1 MGKPKSEGDT
11 MDMNTRRQYGGKRK
25 VRPLYG
31 LILSINVFAFGG
43 GEIFAAANTSP
54 TIRLFPTTVVEN
66 IKHTGEAAKAMEA
79 DLQSVIDR
87 LNQQEELYMASKCEG
102 AAAEPGCSDIAAQL
116 SQTYLEMLD
125 LMETRLPGMEDSV
138 RATGASLEK
147 RIRRELGHK
156 TTPRGLQKLLDRA
169 PQKAVEAPRYKRPS
183 RRLSEK
189 FRQYYNL
196 VAMRSA
202 ADSSGSLA
210 AVAAEIYLDTQEVQ
224 DLIALT
230 RDEISRAKLMIDLD
244 QAYGIITP
252 EMFEMVAQVKT
263 ILFGDAG
270 EADGIP
276 GPPPGS
282 TKAEYQS
289 PLEQ

>member
-1 MGKPKSEGDT
+1 MREIAKKKSGLS
-11 MDMNTRRQYGGKRK
+11 RRMRLM
-25 VRPLYG
+25 RD
-31 LILSINVFAFGG
+31 LILVLTLLTATRGQIM
-43 GEIFAAANTSP
+43 AAANTSP

-79 DLQSVIDR
+79 DLQGVIDR
-87 LNQQEELYMASKCEG
+87 LNQQEELYAASKCEG
-102 AAAEPGCSDIAAQL
+102 AAAEPGCSEIADQL

-147 RIRRELGHK
+147 RIRQELGHK
-156 TTPRGLQKLLDRA
+156 TTPRGLQKLLERT
-169 PQKAVEAPRYKRPS
+169 PQKSAAVPRYKRPS
-183 RRLSEK
+183 RKLSEK

-196 VAMRSA
+196 VAMRPS
-202 ADSSGSLA
+202 ADSGGSLA

-263 ILFGDAG
+263 ILFGDSGGA
-270 EADGIP
+270 EGIP

>member
-1 MGKPKSEGDT
+1 MRKIIGIQTARNRPKQLVCRLT
-11 MDMNTRRQYGGKRK
+11 IF
-25 VRPLYG
+25 L
-31 LILSINVFAFGG
+31 NVFIISGG
-43 GEIFAAANTSP
+43 NIMAAADTSP

-66 IKHTGEAAKAMEA
+66 IRHTGEAAKAMET
-79 DLQSVIDR
+79 DLQEVIDR
-87 LNQQEELYMASKCEG
+87 LNQQEELYAASKCEG
-102 AAAEPGCSDIAAQL
+102 SEAEPGCSEIAGQL
-116 SQTYLEMLD
+116 SQTYLEMLN
-125 LMETRLPGMEDSV
+125 LMEARLPGMEDSV

-147 RIRRELGHK
+147 RIRKELGYK
-156 TTPRGLQKLLDRA
+156 TTPRGLQKLLERS
-169 PQKAVEAPRYKRPS
+169 PQKPAEAPRYKRPA

-189 FRQYYNL
+189 FRQYYDL
-196 VAMRSA
+196 VAMRPTGHSG
-202 ADSSGSLA
+202 GSLA

-263 ILFGDAG
+263 ILFGETVEVGA
-270 EADGIP
+270 IP

-282 TKAEYQS
+282 IKAEYQS

>member
-1 MGKPKSEGDT
+1 MHT
-11 MDMNTRRQYGGKRK
+11 MKRIQSARDRRKRFICS
-25 VRPLYG
+25 LAFF
-31 LILSINVFAFGG
+31 LTVFIIAK
-43 GEIFAAANTSP
+43 GEVLAAANTSP

-79 DLQSVIDR
+79 DLQAVIDR
-87 LNQQEELYMASKCEG
+87 LNQQEELYRASKCEG
-102 AAAEPGCSDIAAQL
+102 AEAEPGCSEIAGQL

-125 LMETRLPGMEDSV
+125 LMEARLPGMEDSV
-138 RATGASLEK
+138 RTTGASLEK
-147 RIRRELGHK
+147 RIRKELGHK
-156 TTPRGLQKLLDRA
+156 TTPRGLQKLLERT
-169 PQKAVEAPRYKRPS
+169 PQKSVEAPRYKRPS

-196 VAMRSA
+196 VAMRPK

-252 EMFEMVAQVKT
+252 EMFEMVSQVKT
-263 ILFGDAG
+263 ILFGETVEAG
-270 EADGIP
+270 AIP

>member
-1 MGKPKSEGDT
+1 MGTISRSQFERSRRKRPMCRLVLFLT
-11 MDMNTRRQYGGKRK
+11 VFILTR
-25 VRPLYG
+25 
-31 LILSINVFAFGG
+31 
-43 GEIFAAANTSP
+43 GEILAAANTSP

-102 AAAEPGCSDIAAQL
+102 SAAEPGCSEIAGQL
-116 SQTYLEMLD
+116 SRTYLEMLD
-125 LMETRLPGMEDSV
+125 LMEARLPGMEDSV
-138 RATGASLEK
+138 RATGTSLEK
-147 RIRRELGHK
+147 RIRKELGHK
-156 TTPRGLQKLLDRA
+156 TTPRGLQKLLA
-169 PQKAVEAPRYKRPS
+169 GTPQKSVEASRYKRPS
-183 RRLSEK
+183 RKLSEK

-196 VAMRSA
+196 VAMRPTP
-202 ADSSGSLA
+202 DSSGSLA

-263 ILFGDAG
+263 ILFGETG
-270 EADGIP
+270 EAGGIP

>member
-1 MGKPKSEGDT
+1 MHT
-11 MDMNTRRQYGGKRK
+11 IRRIQTASNRRKR
-25 VRPLYG
+25 
-31 LILSINVFAFGG
+31 LICRLVVFLTVFIISGVD
-43 GEIFAAANTSP
+43 IMAAANTSP

-79 DLQSVIDR
+79 DLQGVIDR
-87 LNQQEELYMASKCEG
+87 LNQQEELYTASKCEG
-102 AAAEPGCSDIAAQL
+102 AEAEPGCSEIAGQL

-138 RATGASLEK
+138 RTTGASLEK
-147 RIRRELGHK
+147 RIRKELGHK
-156 TTPRGLQKLLDRA
+156 TTPRGLQKLLERT
-169 PQKAVEAPRYKRPS
+169 PQKSVESPRYKRPS
-183 RRLSEK
+183 RKLSEK

-196 VAMRSA
+196 VAMRPT

-224 DLIALT
+224 DLISLT

-263 ILFGDAG
+263 ILFGETVEAG
-270 EADGIP
+270 AIP

>member
-1 MGKPKSEGDT
+1 MRTITKIQSGRNRLQQLT
-11 MDMNTRRQYGGKRK
+11 C
-25 VRPLYG
+25 G
-31 LILSINVFAFGG
+31 LGLFLTVFIINR
-43 GEIFAAANTSP
+43 GEILAAANTSP

-79 DLQSVIDR
+79 DLQGVIDR
-87 LNQQEELYMASKCEG
+87 LNQQEALYMASKCEG
-102 AAAEPGCSDIAAQL
+102 AEAEQGCSEIAGQL
-116 SQTYLEMLD
+116 SQTYLEMLN
-125 LMETRLPGMEDSV
+125 LMEARLPGMEDSV

-147 RIRRELGHK
+147 RIRKELGHK
-156 TTPRGLQKLLDRA
+156 TTPRGLQKLLART
-169 PQKAVEAPRYKRPS
+169 PQKSVEAPRYKRPS
-183 RRLSEK
+183 RKLSEK

-196 VAMRSA
+196 VAMRPT

-244 QAYGIITP
+244 QAYGLITP

-263 ILFGDAG
+263 ILFGETDEVG
-270 EADGIP
+270 GIP

-282 TKAEYQS
+282 TQAEYQS

>member
-1 MGKPKSEGDT
+1 
-11 MDMNTRRQYGGKRK
+11 
-25 VRPLYG
+25 L
-31 LILSINVFAFGG
+31 
-43 GEIFAAANTSP
+43 AAATRSP

-66 IKHTGEAAKAMEA
+66 IKHTSEAAKAMEA
-79 DLQSVIDR
+79 DLQGVIDR

-102 AAAEPGCSDIAAQL
+102 AQAEPGCSEIAAQL
-116 SQTYLEMLD
+116 SQTYLEMLN
-125 LMETRLPGMEDSV
+125 LMDARLPVMEDSV
-138 RATGASLEK
+138 RATGTSLEK
-147 RIRRELGHK
+147 RIRKELGHK
-156 TTPRGLQKLLDRA
+156 TTPRGLQKLLDRT
-169 PQKAVEAPRYKRPS
+169 PQKPAGATRYKRPS

-196 VAMRSA
+196 VAMRPT

-252 EMFEMVAQVKT
+252 EMFEMVDQVKT
-263 ILFGDAG
+263 ILFGESG
-270 EADGIP
+270 EAGAIP

-282 TKAEYQS
+282 IKAEYQS

>member
-1 MGKPKSEGDT
+1 MRIIEKNQFEMSRRRRLFCGLAILFAVLGF
-11 MDMNTRRQYGGKRK
+11 TRAEF
-25 VRPLYG
+25 
-31 LILSINVFAFGG
+31 SM
-43 GEIFAAANTSP
+43 AAKTSP

-79 DLQSVIDR
+79 DLQGVIDR
-87 LNQQEELYMASKCEG
+87 LNQQEELYVASKCEG
-102 AAAEPGCSDIAAQL
+102 ADGEPGCSEIVAQL
-116 SQTYLEMLD
+116 GQTYLEMLN

-138 RATGASLEK
+138 RATSSSLEK
-147 RIRRELGHK
+147 RIRKELGHK
-156 TTPRGLQKLLDRA
+156 TTPRGLQKLLGRTPLKPA
-169 PQKAVEAPRYKRPS
+169 EAPRYKRPS
-183 RRLSEK
+183 RKLSEK

-196 VAMRSA
+196 VAMRPTT
-202 ADSSGSLA
+202 DSSGSLA

-252 EMFEMVAQVKT
+252 EMLEMVGRVKS
-263 ILFGDAG
+263 ILFGETG
-270 EADGIP
+270 QEEGIP

-282 TKAEYQS
+282 TKAEYRS
-289 PLEQ
+289 PLEM

>member
-1 MGKPKSEGDT
+1 MGTLTRIQSGR
-11 MDMNTRRQYGGKRK
+11 NRRQLLTCNL
-25 VRPLYG
+25 VLF
-31 LILSINVFAFGG
+31 LTVFIITR
-43 GEIFAAANTSP
+43 GEVLAAANTSP

-79 DLQSVIDR
+79 DLQGVIDR
-87 LNQQEELYMASKCEG
+87 LNQQEELYTASKCEG
-102 AAAEPGCSDIAAQL
+102 AEAEPGCSEIAGQL
-116 SQTYLEMLD
+116 SQTYLEMLN
-125 LMETRLPGMEDSV
+125 LMEARLPGMEDSV

-147 RIRRELGHK
+147 RIRKELGHK
-156 TTPRGLQKLLDRA
+156 TTPRGLQKLLERS
-169 PQKAVEAPRYKRPS
+169 PQKPAESPRYKRPA

-189 FRQYYNL
+189 FRQYYDL
-196 VAMRSA
+196 VAMRPTGHSG
-202 ADSSGSLA
+202 GSLA

-263 ILFGDAG
+263 ILFGETSEAG
-270 EADGIP
+270 AIP
-276 GPPPGS
+276 DPPPGS
-282 TKAEYQS
+282 TKAKYQS

>member
-1 MGKPKSEGDT
+1 MRTITRIQSGSNRPKRLICRLAIFL
-11 MDMNTRRQYGGKRK
+11 NFFIIPGGN
-25 VRPLYG
+25 
-31 LILSINVFAFGG
+31 IL
-43 GEIFAAANTSP
+43 AAANTSP

-79 DLQSVIDR
+79 DLQAVIDR
-87 LNQQEELYMASKCEG
+87 LNQQEELYTASKCEG
-102 AAAEPGCSDIAAQL
+102 AEAEPGCSEIAGQL

-125 LMETRLPGMEDSV
+125 LMEARLPGMEDSV
-138 RATGASLEK
+138 RTTGASLEK
-147 RIRRELGHK
+147 RIRKELGHK
-156 TTPRGLQKLLDRA
+156 TTPRGLQKLLERT
-169 PQKAVEAPRYKRPS
+169 PQKSVESPRYKRPS

-196 VAMRSA
+196 VAMRPT

-263 ILFGDAG
+263 ILFGETVEAG
-270 EADGIP
+270 AIP

-289 PLEQ
+289 PLEE

>member
-1 MGKPKSEGDT
+1 MRT
-11 MDMNTRRQYGGKRK
+11 ITRIQSGSNRRKRLICRLAIFLNFFIIPGGN
-25 VRPLYG
+25 
-31 LILSINVFAFGG
+31 IL
-43 GEIFAAANTSP
+43 AAANTSP

-79 DLQSVIDR
+79 DLQAVIDR
-87 LNQQEELYMASKCEG
+87 LNQQEELYTASKCEG
-102 AAAEPGCSDIAAQL
+102 AEAEPGCSEIAGQL

-125 LMETRLPGMEDSV
+125 LMEARLPGMEDSV
-138 RATGASLEK
+138 RTTGASLEK
-147 RIRRELGHK
+147 RIRKELGHK
-156 TTPRGLQKLLDRA
+156 TTPRGLQKLLERT
-169 PQKAVEAPRYKRPS
+169 PQKSVETPRYKRPS

-196 VAMRSA
+196 VAMRPT

-263 ILFGDAG
+263 ILFGETVEAG
-270 EADGIP
+270 AIP

-282 TKAEYQS
+282 TKVEYRS

>member
-1 MGKPKSEGDT
+1 M
-11 MDMNTRRQYGGKRK
+11 
-25 VRPLYG
+25 
-31 LILSINVFAFGG
+31 
-43 GEIFAAANTSP
+43 AAANTSP

-79 DLQSVIDR
+79 DLQAVIDG
-87 LNQQEELYMASKCEG
+87 LNQQEELYRASKCEG
-102 AAAEPGCSDIAAQL
+102 AEAEPGCSEIAGQL

-125 LMETRLPGMEDSV
+125 LMEARLPGMEDSV
-138 RATGASLEK
+138 RTTGASLEK
-147 RIRRELGHK
+147 RIRKELGHK
-156 TTPRGLQKLLDRA
+156 TTPRGLQKLLERT
-169 PQKAVEAPRYKRPS
+169 PQKSVESPRYKRPS

-196 VAMRSA
+196 VAMRPT

-244 QAYGIITP
+244 QAYGVITP

-263 ILFGDAG
+263 ILFGETVEAG
-270 EADGIP
+270 AIP

-289 PLEQ
+289 PLKQ